1 MRAQF
6 PFSAL
11 VGQDTMKLALVLNA
25 VNPRLGGV
33 LIRGQKG
40 TAKSTAARG
49 LAALLPPVDVVAGCR
64 FGCSPVA
71 ADVRCP
77 ECAARRYPTDSVER
91 AVEFVELPIG
101 ATEDRVLGS
110 LDMERALLDGQ
121 RHFEPGLLAR
131 ANRGLLYV
139 DEVNLLPDHLV
150 DTLLDAAAMG
160 VNSVERDGV
169 SFSHPAAFVLVGT
182 MNPEEGELRP
192 QLLDRFAL
200 AVDVEGMLGAS
211 ERVEVVR
218 RRIAFEADPAGFA
231 VRWQGAECAEQE
243 RIRAAR
249 ALLPRVAVGDN
260 LLELIARICTAFEVD
275 GLRADIVIYKTA
287 ATLAAYSGRERVTA
301 EDIRRAAELALPH
314 RSRRQPF
321 DQPGLDHQRLD
332 QIVDE
337 HTRRSEPDEPN
348 DPPSGRGDGDPLPQ
362 EPSDGDV
369 GDNVP
374 SERAEEVFEVAA
386 AQPLPLLPP
395 TGPPP
400 RGGLNER
407 AGRRAR
413 AIVEGPRGRHV
424 RSSAQKSGALDVVAT
439 LRAAAP
445 FQAERRRA
453 AADEHLRVQANLATP
468 RTRPN
473 PTQAPRPVEAGNL
486 RLQLQATD
494 LRYKVRALPL
504 GALTVFVV
512 DASGSMAARRRMA
525 LAKGAVQ
532 SLLLRA
538 YQTREEVALIAFRGS
553 AAEVLLPPTSSVH
566 LAAVRLRALP
576 TGGRTPLALALSRA
590 ADLLAQRTAT
600 RHERQR
606 SDCRGQG
613 WVARR
618 STTRQ
623 VWSAQRSGPVQGGP
637 IERSPTRQ
645 RQSAIHT
652 LVLVSD
658 GRANV
663 ALAGGDPYADA
674 LHEART
680 LRAAGVHAVVVD
692 SEEGQVRLGRARML
706 AAELGAEYVRLAE
719 LSVGG
724 LAETVRSQPGARY
737 P

>member
-1 MRAQF
+1 
-6 PFSAL
+6 
-11 VGQDTMKLALVLNA
+11 
-25 VNPRLGGV
+25 
-33 LIRGQKG
+33 
-40 TAKSTAARG
+40 
-49 LAALLPPVDVVAGCR
+49 
-64 FGCSPVA
+64 
-71 ADVRCP
+71 
-77 ECAARRYPTDSVER
+77 
-91 AVEFVELPIG
+91 
-101 ATEDRVLGS
+101 
-110 LDMERALLDGQ
+110 
-121 RHFEPGLLAR
+121 
-131 ANRGLLYV
+131 
-139 DEVNLLPDHLV
+139 
-150 DTLLDAAAMG
+150 
-160 VNSVERDGV
+160 
-169 SFSHPAAFVLVGT
+169 
-182 MNPEEGELRP
+182 
-192 QLLDRFAL
+192 
-200 AVDVEGMLGAS
+200 
-211 ERVEVVR
+211 
-218 RRIAFEADPAGFA
+218 
-231 VRWQGAECAEQE
+231 
-243 RIRAAR
+243 
-249 ALLPRVAVGDN
+249 
-260 LLELIARICTAFEVD
+260 
-275 GLRADIVIYKTA
+275 
-287 ATLAAYSGRERVTA
+287 
-301 EDIRRAAELALPH
+301 
-314 RSRRQPF
+314 
-321 DQPGLDHQRLD
+321 
-332 QIVDE
+332 
-337 HTRRSEPDEPN
+337 
-348 DPPSGRGDGDPLPQ
+348 
-362 EPSDGDV
+362 
-369 GDNVP
+369 
-374 SERAEEVFEVAA
+374 
-386 AQPLPLLPP
+386 
-395 TGPPP
+395 
-400 RGGLNER
+400 LNER

-600 RHERQR
+600 R
-606 SDCRGQG
+606 QG

-623 VWSAQRSGPVQGGP
+623 VWSAQRSGTVQGGP

-663 ALAGGDPYADA
+663 AQAGGDPYADA

-719 LSVGG
+719 LSVGA